1 MDCLDSRPAEA
12 LTHYLEALSHDP
24 HNDNWHHQVAL
35 LYEQQGNTSRAIEHL
50 RLAGQLKKYNQLPHH
65 KKALRVSPLYF
76 SHSFKYYSTEPVEA
90 YKYENAQNKKSC
102 LPLYRKVATVL
113 AFVFSSLFLSAGE
126 VSDSRE
132 AQEVSLFAS
141 HEPSGPLGTCPNQE
155 PMVAGQA
162 APALYQATPPP
173 DSTAY
178 GEGLLITPPPDNY
191 PVAFARIILNYT
203 GNKSNTTDTVYT
215 GPDGQFYFENMTVYQ
230 GVSEPNEKWGMT
242 HIFTFPNPGAA
253 INIYQMVG
261 DDIDDNR
268 HASIYDMYGRLV
280 EEIPVTRLATL
291 ATAWNGNTDVV
302 YAHWDGRNKPQGIYV
317 YQFDG
322 KTTKIVHDPNGTVA
336 CRDHIPSKRII
347 DEVTLR
353 GVTARATSEENYMF
367 TISSTDS
374 SNIQLAPTQVSVEL
388 VEGYNNIEVEATPQA
403 YRYFASGESNANS
416 GWLGFVKSDNEQD
429 TVFKSF
435 LSDGGYHTDTV
446 FLEGQ
451 STQMRVVGEADGFR
465 PLDELVSMSWD
476 GMVVNPQFQDDTI
489 SYSLSGSAGP
499 NGESLV
505 FLHDDDTLGMAS
517 ISDES
522 YAFSFSRFWQDSVSN
537 VQVQSMQSTLVDTVV
552 GVSSG
557 ANSIDLP
564 VYDQVLEYSISGSAG
579 PNEDTLR
586 VIADGDTVQS
596 IISDNEYSTVF
607 NKFWQENVD
616 SVRMKSSYV
625 DTVVGVSVGNN
636 TVDLPVFSDSLAY
649 VISGSAGPNGS
660 NVAIVTTNDNTDT
673 LSQTMVENQ
682 EYETSFKRNW
692 LEGVDS
698 VRITSTNNSLV
709 DTVVN
714 VQEGENTVNLPA
726 YMNTDIAGYLK
737 RHTYPYQGNLEN
749 IQGFITFEGLN
760 INYEDSIQT
769 NNYGLYQ
776 LNDLLIP
783 PSGTAQYKVTIT
795 PTLQLFMDY
804 VDTISVTPSSEQ
816 IDFTVLGWPQ
826 YTHLHGNIRDLYSD
840 QSLDGVTVRFVDLNA
855 DTILAQTTTDADGN
869 YMLPAVE
876 KDHVGKWEVGYL
888 DTAQG
893 YMADVGNEMT
903 IEQTLANESYV
914 TCAEDTSYKV
924 NWTLVPSEIPIPTT
938 ENDPNNGETLAIDQI
953 FDDQIEE
960 MIRGPPNAYALTDT
974 EEAMGRQV
982 RLNYNAMTPNDKQDF
997 ENFVIRAGDSLF
1009 YGIPKSVAIN
1019 DASRPFELV
1028 NETIYDGSIS
1038 DYHPVTHIFEDSL
1051 GYNVSA
1057 GPNTTYSGQTEINN
1071 NKTYQEF
1078 AKNRGDITC
1087 SWGDQAG
1094 AIKEIYGRSEDLGNV
1109 SITSS
1114 FMNINAADPTLA
1126 DRAIVYLIHKDN
1138 EKRWQQDDMQT
1149 YYPKKNVTLNMP
1161 VR

>member
-1 MDCLDSRPAEA
+1 MVNFFDTIRSFGLRTA
-12 LTHYLEALSHDP
+12 LAVGMLLCSTGLLKGQAYGDGVLASPQGVGLS
-24 HNDNWHHQVAL
+24 
-35 LYEQQGNTSRAIEHL
+35 
-50 RLAGQLKKYNQLPHH
+50 
-65 KKALRVSPLYF
+65 
-76 SHSFKYYSTEPVEA
+76 
-90 YKYENAQNKKSC
+90 NAQ
-102 LPLYRKVATVL
+102 
-113 AFVFSSLFLSAGE
+113 
-126 VSDSRE
+126 
-132 AQEVSLFAS
+132 
-141 HEPSGPLGTCPNQE
+141 
-155 PMVAGQA
+155 
-162 APALYQATPPP
+162 
-173 DSTAY
+173 
-178 GEGLLITPPPDNY
+178 
-191 PVAFARIILNYT
+191 IIMQYT
-203 GNKSNTTDTVYT
+203 GEKPGDVDTVYT
-215 GPDGQFYFENMTVYQ
+215 DEYGGFTFDNMTV
-230 GVSEPNEKWGMT
+230 GVNGIGNNNQMHVRGIKA
-242 HIFTFPNPGAA
+242 FPNPGAA
-253 INIYQMVG
+253 VNVYQEIGLTPNG
-261 DDIDDNR
+261 DN

-280 EEIPVTRLATL
+280 EEIPVTRLATRT
-291 ATAWNGNTDVV
+291 TAWSGNTDVV

-499 NGESLV
+499 NGESLM
-505 FLHDDDTLGMAS
+505 FLHDNDTLGIAS
-517 ISDES
+517 VSDES

-537 VQVQSMQSTLVDTVV
+537 VQIQSMQSTLVDTVV

-557 ANSIDLP
+557 ANTVDLP
-564 VYDQVLEYSISGSAG
+564 VYDQVLEYIISGSAG

-714 VQEGENTVNLPA
+714 VQEGENTVNLQE
-726 YMNTDIAGYLK
+726 YMNVDILGLFK
-737 RHTYPYQGNLEN
+737 INNYPYQGNLESIN
-749 IQGFITFEGLN
+749 GKLKFEGLN
-760 INYEDSIQT
+760 INYMDSTETISAG
-769 NNYGLYQ
+769 YYEID
-776 LNDLLIP
+776 DLVIP

-795 PTLQLFMDY
+795 PINNPFMDY

-893 YMADVGNEMT
+893 YMADNGNEM
-903 IEQTLANESYV
+903 IIKETLANESYV
-914 TCAEDTSYKV
+914 TCADDTTYKV
-924 NWTLVPSEIPIPTT
+924 NWTLTPKNIPIPAT
-938 ENDPNNGETLAIDQI
+938 ENDPNYGETLNLRDSTTCGQL
-953 FDDQIEE
+953 QQ
-960 MIRGPPNAYALTDT
+960 MVRGPPNAYALTDT

-997 ENFVIRAGDSLF
+997 ENFVIKAGDSLF

-1028 NETIYDGSIS
+1028 NEDINAGNITS
-1038 DYHPVTHIFEDSL
+1038 YHPVNDYHSGEL
-1051 GYNVSA
+1051 GWNVSA
-1057 GPNTTYSGQTEINN
+1057 GPNTTFNYATYTVENEKTYTEIG
-1071 NKTYQEF
+1071 F
-1078 AKNRGDITC
+1078 LGGDITC

-1094 AIKEIYGRSEDLGNV
+1094 AIKEIYGRTEDLGNV

-1138 EKRWQQDDMQT
+1138 ENRWQQDDMQS
-1149 YYPKKNVTLNMP
+1149 YYPKNNVTLNMP